1 VLAQYRETI
10 VVLEIER
17 PDASRCMYCPA
28 IWVDQDISL
37 VRGLLQGWPKKMGST
52 WLTRSLPLDHPAAV
66 NWSPNCGHHDWHEAL
81 SMVGRFGRLRRT
93 GTGRRW
99 ETRYSPQVL

>member
-1 VLAQYRETI
+1 MAGHELRLGGAERLVESVIDRHTCVHRAALAFGYGC
-10 VVLEIER
+10 VNL
-17 PDASRCMYCPA
+17 
-28 IWVDQDISL
+28 
-37 VRGLLQGWPKKMGST
+37 
-52 WLTRSLPLDHPAAV
+52 

-81 SMVGRFGRLRRT
+81 STVGRFGRLRRT